1 MNDFRIRASAAHKIL
16 GRIGLTEVQEA
27 RMTELQ
33 TRTKA
38 LTPNMVNELADLE
51 FKKQNPSLP
60 QTCKTYLHEWYAN
73 DQEDIRSKY
82 TDKGE
87 YVESDLIDFMAEQL
101 GFGLADKNQVRMSDE
116 FFDGTADVVLD
127 DCVVDVKA
135 PWNKTTLHQRVLTGL
150 DYEYKLQL
158 IVYCHLYKKPKGIVF
173 YGLMDT
179 PPDCNYD
186 NEIIYSDLPVN
197 ERWIAYTVEAND
209 EIIETLRKRVVMCR
223 AYLEQYDKDIKAK
236 LGCVL

>member
-1 MNDFRIRASAAHKIL
+1 MKDFRIRASQAHKIL

-33 TRTKA
+33 TRTKP
-38 LTPNMVNELADLE
+38 LTPNMVTELKDLE
-51 FKKQNPSLP
+51 NKKNNPSLP
-60 QTCKTYLHEWYAN
+60 QTCKTYLHEWY
-73 DQEDIRSKY
+73 DGDDEQTRSKY

-87 YVESDLIDFMAEQL
+87 YVEDELIDFMAVQL
-101 GFGLADKNQVRMSDE
+101 GFGIAEKNRIRVSDE
-116 FFDGTADVVLD
+116 FFDGECDVDLPE
-127 DCVVDVKA
+127 CVVDVKA
-135 PWNKTTLHQRVLTGL
+135 PWNKTTLQQRALNGL

-179 PPDCNYD
+179 PPECNYD
-186 NEIIYSDLPVN
+186 NEVIYSDMPVN
-197 ERWIAYTVEAND
+197 ERWIAYTVEANE

-223 AYLEQYDKDIKAK
+223 AYLEQYDKEIKAK

>member
-1 MNDFRIRASAAHKIL
+1 MNDFRIRASQAHKIL

-38 LTPNMVNELADLE
+38 LTPNMEKELKELE
-51 FKKQNPSLP
+51 FKKNNPSLP
-60 QTCKTYLHEWYAN
+60 QTCKTYLHEWYAG
-73 DQEDIRSKY
+73 DQEEIRSKY

-87 YVESDLIDFMAEQL
+87 YVEDELIDYMAAQL
-101 GFGLADKNQVRMSDE
+101 GHGIAEKNRVRVSDE
-116 FFDGTADVVLD
+116 FFDGEADVVLD
-127 DCVVDVKA
+127 DCVIDVKA

-150 DYEYKLQL
+150 DYEYKIQL
-158 IVYCHLYKKPKGIVF
+158 IVYCHLYKKPKGVVF

-186 NEIIYSDLPVN
+186 NEVIYSDMPDN
-197 ERWIAYTVEAND
+197 ERWIAYGVEANED
-209 EIIETLRKRVVMCR
+209 IIETLRKRVIMCR
-223 AYLEQYDKDIKAK
+223 AYLEQYDKEVKSK
-236 LGCVL
+236 LGKLI